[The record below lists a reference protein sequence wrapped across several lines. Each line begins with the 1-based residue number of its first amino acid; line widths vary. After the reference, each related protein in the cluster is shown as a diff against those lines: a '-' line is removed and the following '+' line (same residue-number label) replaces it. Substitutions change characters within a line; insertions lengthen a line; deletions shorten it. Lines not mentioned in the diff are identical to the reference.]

1 MEPFLTSRHR
11 PTVNHAQWKKEFSVR
26 RTALYLGQD
35 SRLRVPIG
43 GSMIDEFF
51 NSASPDLV
59 PPRRHELLRKFL
71 DQTGA
76 RSFPEALNTTPA
88 DTRVLA
94 MIDDRCDPCLQFTD
108 NPDGTSFLPMRQ
120 WESEEYMRR
129 PPEGI
134 HNQIYGADAG
144 TLYDCLN
151 KNRKGVAERRI
162 LYLVDLTP
170 LMGLALIS
178 GVTYMQ
184 LPQIRSFLSRHVA
197 FDTHMGISQ
206 IRGFTLEFHLPHY
219 VLRPSQTKFQDRRG
233 LRKHRFFRP
242 PRSDDSDCIYE
253 AQLSLVVSGVDDYF
267 WTACFC
273 EDSYFRGKNPIPD
286 YLEDKVDGPSFGLRM
301 SKYPIWDPRYYF
313 LSILSIR
320 MSQVAMEW
328 TVIVGTLEGHLDKHG
343 EIDEDSIDHF
353 LEDEPSLLKT
363 KEYTWILCTLRRLR
377 NSLAR
382 LIATWAAFDMN
393 NSVYFNLDTD
403 GALYDKFRECFQ
415 QIRQSTAELAT
426 QQMVLEQRIEMLEK
440 MSGVLV
446 NASSLSESIT
456 ATRQGD
462 NIRLLTYITIVYLPV
477 TLVTGA
483 FSMNQVSSDI
493 PWWKY
498 WVALF
503 CLTGCTIA
511 VALGLQLLIPRLRVT
526 GVRLKNEYHMYTKK
540 KISRPPQEK

>member
-1 MEPFLTSRHR
+1 MREIQSQKLMEPFLISRPR
-11 PTVNHAQWKKEFSVR
+11 PTANRSV
-26 RTALYLGQD
+26 
-35 SRLRVPIG
+35 
-43 GSMIDEFF
+43 IDEFF

-59 PPRRHELLRKFL
+59 PPRRHELLRKFF

-94 MIDDRCDPCLQFTD
+94 MIDDRCDPCSQFTD
-108 NPDGTSFLPMRQ
+108 MPGSTSFLPTRQ

-129 PPEGI
+129 PPKGI
-134 HNQIYGADAG
+134 HRKICGADAG

-162 LYLVDLTP
+162 FGP
-170 LMGLALIS
+170 
-178 GVTYMQ
+178 
-184 LPQIRSFLSRHVA
+184 
-197 FDTHMGISQ
+197 DTTDGAGTDFRRY

-242 PRSDDSDCIYE
+242 PRSNDSDCIYE

-313 LSILSIR
+313 LFILSIR

-328 TVIVGTLEGHLDKHG
+328 AVIVGTLEGHLDKHG

-382 LIATWAAFDMN
+382 LIATWTAFDIN

-446 NASSLSESIT
+446 NASSLAESIT

-462 NIRLLTYITIVYLPV
+462 NIRLLTYITIVSTETLSLSEVYLV
-477 TLVTGA
+477 
-483 FSMNQVSSDI
+483 
-493 PWWKY
+493 
-498 WVALF
+498 
-503 CLTGCTIA
+503 
-511 VALGLQLLIPRLRVT
+511 
-526 GVRLKNEYHMYTKK
+526 
-540 KISRPPQEK
+540 